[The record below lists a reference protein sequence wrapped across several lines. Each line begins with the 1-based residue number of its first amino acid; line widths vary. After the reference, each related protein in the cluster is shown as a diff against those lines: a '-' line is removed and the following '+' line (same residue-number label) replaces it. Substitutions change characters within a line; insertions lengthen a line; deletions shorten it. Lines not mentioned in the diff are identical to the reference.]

1 MRYSDSKLFIV
12 EIGKRIKIL
21 RKKLNLTQFDLAV
34 RADLEE
40 NAIQRIET
48 GRVNSTLKTL
58 LKISNAL
65 DVEFYEL
72 FYFSQ
77 DE

>member
-72 FYFSQ
+72 FYFSL

>member
-1 MRYSDSKLFIV
+1 MGYSDSKLFIV

-48 GRVNSTLKTL
+48 GRVNSTVKTL

-72 FYFSQ
+72 FIFR
-77 DE
+77 

>member
-1 MRYSDSKLFIV
+1 MRYYDSKLFIV
-12 EIGKRIKIL
+12 EVGKRIKIL

-72 FYFSQ
+72 FYFSL

>member
-21 RKKLNLTQFDLAV
+21 RKRLNLTQFDLAV

-65 DVEFYEL
+65 EVEFYEL
-72 FYFSQ
+72 FYFSL

>member
-1 MRYSDSKLFIV
+1 MGYSDSKLFIV

-48 GRVNSTLKTL
+48 GRVNSTVKTL

-72 FYFSQ
+72 FYFSL

>member
-1 MRYSDSKLFIV
+1 MIYCDSKLFIAEV
-12 EIGKRIKIL
+12 GKRIKIL

-65 DVEFYEL
+65 EVEFYEL
-72 FYFSQ
+72 FYFSL

>member
-1 MRYSDSKLFIV
+1 MRYYDSKLFIV
-12 EIGKRIKIL
+12 EVGKRIKIL

-34 RADLEE
+34 RADLEA

-65 DVEFYEL
+65 EVEFYEL
-72 FYFSQ
+72 FYFSL

>member
-1 MRYSDSKLFIV
+1 MIYCDSKLFIV
-12 EIGKRIKIL
+12 EVGKRIKIL

-34 RADLEE
+34 RADLEA

-65 DVEFYEL
+65 EVEFYEL
-72 FYFSQ
+72 FYFSL